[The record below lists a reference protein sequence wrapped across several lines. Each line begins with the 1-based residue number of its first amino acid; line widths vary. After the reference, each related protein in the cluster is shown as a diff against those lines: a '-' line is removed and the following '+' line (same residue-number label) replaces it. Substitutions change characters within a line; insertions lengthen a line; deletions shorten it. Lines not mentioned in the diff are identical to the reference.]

1 MKTHNFIIIIYSV
14 LTKGTGWQISKNI
27 SFEDYK
33 SKLFSP
39 ERLAYRE
46 MLFKNITLPSLTN
59 LPQNSTV
66 LIFVSDEMPVDF
78 RKRIASITDSYSNI
92 KFVDVGA
99 DDNVFVKIGQVVMAN
114 VVELG
119 GDVLYSSIRLD
130 DDDAISRNFFKKLD
144 KYLKRE
150 FAGVCI
156 SFSSGVGIILENN
169 RVQSVHI
176 KKYPKIAIG
185 LTWINFYDS
194 AKKSFF

>member
-39 ERLAYRE
+39 ERLADRE

-78 RKRIASITDSYSNI
+78 RKRLASITDSYSNI

-119 GDVLYSSIRLD
+119 GGCLI
-130 DDDAISRNFFKKLD
+130 
-144 KYLKRE
+144 
-150 FAGVCI
+150 
-156 SFSSGVGIILENN
+156 
-169 RVQSVHI
+169 
-176 KKYPKIAIG
+176 
-185 LTWINFYDS
+185 
-194 AKKSFF
+194 